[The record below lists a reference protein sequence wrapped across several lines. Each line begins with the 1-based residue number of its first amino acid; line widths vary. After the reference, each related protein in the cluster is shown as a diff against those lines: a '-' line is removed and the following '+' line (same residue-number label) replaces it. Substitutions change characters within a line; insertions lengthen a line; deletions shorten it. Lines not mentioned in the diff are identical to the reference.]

1 VSGAEGALTVVTLRR
16 EKGIRRD
23 RIRFGRPVAAR
34 RVARGV
40 RQVFFAT
47 GQVFCLVRWRRNAF
61 GTVGWRLAVLRAARA
76 GEALEQVPGVAPGA
90 LALAHFRGVDRVRRA
105 LRELA
110 ALEKTTPDLAALT
123 AAYWRR
129 FHVLVLQHRP
139 VRPPS
144 RGQIV
149 SGAARVRCAP

>member
-1 VSGAEGALTVVTLRR
+1 MSAAEGALTVVTLRR

-23 RIRFGRPVAAR
+23 RIRFGRSVAER
-34 RVARGV
+34 RIARGL
-40 RQVFFAT
+40 RQVFFAPD
-47 GQVFCLVRWRRNAF
+47 QVFCLVRWRRNAF
-61 GTVGWRLAVLRAARA
+61 GTVSWRLAVLRAGRA
-76 GEALEQVPGVAPGA
+76 DEAVEQIPGVAPGA
-90 LALAHFRGVDRVRRA
+90 HVLAHFRGVDRVRRA

-129 FHVLVLQHRP
+129 FHVLVLQNRP

-144 RGQIV
+144 QGQIA